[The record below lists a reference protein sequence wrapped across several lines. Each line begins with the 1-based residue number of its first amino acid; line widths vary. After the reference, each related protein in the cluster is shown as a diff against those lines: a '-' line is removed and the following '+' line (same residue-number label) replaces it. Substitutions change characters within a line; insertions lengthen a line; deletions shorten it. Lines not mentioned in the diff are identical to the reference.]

1 MTGRFLSALAAMG
14 PLVLAPRQAW
24 AQDSG
29 LAPEMTQQ
37 APARAEPPAEAAPPA
52 ETAPPAEPPEAA
64 TPDPEPPAEAR
75 DTTPRPAEAAP
86 ESKTL
91 PDPGASAKASTSV
104 EASAE
109 VATRKIDAI
118 DYPGYVPGYRRH
130 TSLGMPTYVPHT
142 PSPFSGVATP
152 YASRT
157 PPDVWTFTYSGFFAA
172 GVKASFRD
180 RARAPVDGQSESS
193 LRNSQDTGGGFGAG
207 GTQGSWVQMNF
218 AYGNR
223 FATAHVQIDT
233 WNPSRATNFTQ
244 LGSQNFIDS
253 AYMTFRAPPF
263 GKARLGWTLGA
274 FGNTYGALGNYG
286 GGMYQPVVGRVSGIG
301 VNTALEYDLTSTLV
315 LTAEHGIHNMDKAPN
330 DAPES
335 YGWAYGPTP
344 WVNHAHVGLIRNGD
358 LTLQGTLHFMDN
370 WSLDER
376 GLLPPKIA
384 RPNTRLS
391 EDRDP
396 RPETDLID
404 ESYSRHDGRLTTYGA
419 DIKFRGWNWMQGGI
433 GASYTKAQNAYALR
447 GLNVFFAGDGQTLA
461 RDWLGPHSL
470 GNGTLTG
477 LSAEVSASW
486 GTLWRKPA
494 PFFGEGLNVTTSIGG
509 QYATFGVDEP
519 TARPVERRD
528 GWSMYRFGIENWAS
542 LLSWFGAGVRVDQVN
557 PHLDRPDQ
565 TYYALTTRLVFRT
578 NWNTHE
584 QVTLQYNKW
593 IYGEDPPINYRRL
606 PAELLDTDI
615 ISFGFGMWW

>member
-1 MTGRFLSALAAMG
+1 MMGRFLSALAATG
-14 PLVLAPRQAW
+14 PLVLAPRYAS

-29 LAPEMTQQ
+29 LAPEMAEQ
-37 APARAEPPAEAAPPA
+37 APERVAPPA
-52 ETAPPAEPPEAA
+52 ETAPPVEPSQPAAE
-64 TPDPEPPAEAR
+64 PEPPAEAR
-75 DTTPRPAEAAP
+75 DTTPRPAAAAP
-86 ESKTL
+86 ERSGEADATVQAS
-91 PDPGASAKASTSV
+91 PSGTASADV
-104 EASAE
+104 E
-109 VATRKIDAI
+109 VATRNIDAV

-130 TSLGMPTYVPHT
+130 TSLGVPTYVPHT
-142 PSPFSGVATP
+142 PSPFSGVAAP

-172 GVKASFRD
+172 GVKASLRD
-180 RARAPVDGQSESS
+180 RARAPVAGQSEVA

-207 GTQGSWVQMNF
+207 AALGSWVQLNF

-223 FATAHVQIDT
+223 YATAHVQIDT

-253 AYMTFRAPPF
+253 AYMTLRAPPL

-286 GGMYQPVVGRVSGIG
+286 GGMFQAVVGRVSGVG
-301 VNTALEYDLTSTLV
+301 VNTALEYDLTDTLV
-315 LTAEHGIHNMDKAPN
+315 LTAEHGIHTMDKAPN
-330 DAPES
+330 GAPES

-344 WVNHAHVGLIRNGD
+344 WVNHAHLGLIRNGD
-358 LTLQGTLHFMDN
+358 LTLQGTLHFLDN
-370 WSLDER
+370 WSEDER
-376 GLLPPKIA
+376 GLLPPKIP
-384 RPNTRLS
+384 RPNSAPS

-396 RPETDLID
+396 RPETDRLD
-404 ESYSRHDGRLTTYGA
+404 ESYLRHDGRLTSYGA
-419 DIKFRGWNWMQGGI
+419 DLKFRGWNWMQGGV
-433 GASYTKAQNAYALR
+433 GVSHAKATDAYALR
-447 GLNVFFAGDGQTLA
+447 GLSVFFAGDGQTLS

-470 GNGTLTG
+470 GNGALTG

-494 PFFGEGLNVTTSIGG
+494 PFFGEGFNVTTSIGG
-509 QYATFGVDEP
+509 QYAVFSVEEP
-519 TARPVERRD
+519 TARPQERRD
-528 GWSMYRFGIENWAS
+528 GWSMYRVGLENWAS
-542 LLSWFGAGVRVDQVN
+542 ILPWFGAGLRIDQVN
-557 PHLDRPDQ
+557 PHLDREDQ

-593 IYGEDPPINYRRL
+593 FYGEDAPVNFRKP

-615 ISFGFGMWW
+615 ISLGFGMWW